1 MLVSVLAPVCS
12 LTLLVVAYIAQKRL
26 VRQIASRHRIVLA
39 VAIFDSNGHL
49 LVNHEDGLLPSA
61 QIYPVSTS
69 TPQKA
74 SFLEWLGVK
83 DKLSL
88 DASKKLARSDPAF
101 VAFLRASW
109 SWKERSSTRD
119 GLTSKMTAEELAEQV
134 VDLDE
139 EEAGDMTVEQMR
151 RAVVG
156 FEIASQ
162 EIATNLIGTPNVKV
176 NGILFDSILKTGHFQ
191 VASKQSGDKFT
202 VTQGQ
207 LLVLTRRLRSQAERE
222 ALLARGYMFADPK
235 AVARSTSSA
244 FAVPVDRT
252 FDYFRH
258 VHQYS
263 RFGTSRRVDR
273 GRLYGGVLILQAQ
286 PGEGLHVVVDA
297 KQHHSLP
304 MLELAALV
312 DNPNDRPKLPPSTLP
327 TTTLASVTEAMHT
340 VAGKTLLDLV
350 RADSQSKA
358 GQAPQGSQMRS
369 VLVNLLRPFLDRT
382 LSPECMAFLL
392 PRLVVTP
399 YLIPLT
405 DRGAPHVGADGILAD
420 SFLVCLKAV
429 IPSAIVLPGP
439 TLEWLPFALYK
450 AQAECITKATGSRMG
465 ASKAQT
471 AAGDHTDSHA
481 SPSVGTAS
489 PQQGISFPPSTSV
502 GPSTQTPASAAGPFQ
517 PSHNKRGS
525 AYSVS
530 EDGADDE
537 ASGGP
542 SSLAGFSNGSPSVG
556 GGNRERDPDRPGEI
570 PPYDEDWVLGLVKT
584 TIAPQGGQGYWGEV
598 SDQQLHGAARK
609 GRTFE

>member
-1 MLVSVLAPVCS
+1 MLVSVLAPVCCV
-12 LTLLVVAYIAQKRL
+12 TLLVVAYVAQQRL

-39 VAIFDSNGHL
+39 VAIFDSNGHI

-69 TPQKA
+69 KPQKA

-88 DASKKLARSDPAF
+88 DSTKKLARSDPAF
-101 VAFLRASW
+101 VAFLKTSW
-109 SWKERSSTRD
+109 SWKERSARD
-119 GLTSKMTAEELAEQV
+119 AIPSQLTAEQRAEQV
-134 VDLDE
+134 VELDDAD
-139 EEAGDMTVEQMR
+139 AGDMTVEQMR

-162 EIATNLIGTPNVKV
+162 EIAANLIGTPNVKV

-222 ALLARGYMFADPK
+222 ALLARGYMFAEPK
-235 AVARSTSSA
+235 AVARSTASA
-244 FAVPVDRT
+244 FAVPADRT

-263 RFGTSRRVDR
+263 RYGATRRVDR

-286 PGEGLHVVVDA
+286 PGEGLHVVVDE
-297 KQHHSLP
+297 KQHHALP
-304 MLELAALV
+304 MIELAALV
-312 DNPNDRPKLPPSTLP
+312 DNPNDRPKLPPSSLP
-327 TTTLASVTEAMHT
+327 TTTLGSVAEAMHS
-340 VAGKTLLDLV
+340 VAGMTLLDLV
-350 RADSQSKA
+350 RADGQSQA
-358 GQAPQGSQMRS
+358 GQAPQGTQMRA

-399 YLIPLT
+399 HIIPIT
-405 DRGAPHVGADGILAD
+405 DRGAPHVGADGILSD

-439 TLEWLPFALYK
+439 PLEWLPFALYK
-450 AQAECITKATGSRMG
+450 AEAECIAHASGLPRGG
-465 ASKAQT
+465 ASKPGT
-471 AAGDHTDSHA
+471 AAGDHQTGTDSFA
-481 SPSVGTAS
+481 SPSVGTGS
-489 PQQGISFPPSTSV
+489 PQPSMSFPPSGATA
-502 GPSTQTPASAAGPFQ
+502 ASFQ
-517 PSHNKRGS
+517 PGHHKRGS
-525 AYSVS
+525 NYSAS
-530 EDGADDE
+530 EDGEDE
-537 ASGGP
+537 AGSGGP
-542 SSLAGFSNGSPSVG
+542 SSLTGFSNASPSVA
-556 GGNRERDPDRPGEI
+556 GNRERDPNRPGDV
-570 PPYDEDWVLGLVKT
+570 PAYDEDWVLGLVKT

-609 GRTFE
+609 GRSFE